1 MVDRLRRWI
10 RLIAA
15 AALLCCVLLPGAWA
29 AEGETGSATILFTHD
44 LHSSFLPR
52 KDGSG
57 GTAGG
62 YARLASA
69 LKEERS
75 AHPGAL
81 TVDGGDFSVGSL
93 IQSLY
98 TTQAAEL
105 RTMGAMGY
113 DAVTAGNHEFDYT
126 GLGFGGMLTAARRS
140 GEETP
145 ALLLANYRPEED
157 SPDRL
162 DLQRAM
168 AAYGVEESLLL
179 ERGGVTYGIFGLMG
193 RDAHDCAPTSG
204 FALEDPVRAA
214 RRCVKRL
221 EEQGAQVIICLS
233 HGGTSAEGPS
243 EDEELARAVEGIDLI
258 VSGHTHTALEEP
270 ILAGETYIVS
280 AGEYGKNLG
289 SITLSWN
296 DVGEKTLTDYR
307 LIPIDET
314 WESDPKIAALIE
326 DWKGQVSSS
335 YLAPYGL
342 TYDQRLTQL
351 SFDLP
356 TPEPGV
362 QMGSALGEL
371 TADAY
376 LWAAEQLAGLE
387 PGQSTVAVT
396 ADGVLRAPLY
406 AGELTASMA
415 FDVLSMGVG
424 EDGSA
429 GFPLVSCYLTGKELR
444 AVAEVDASVPPLMPA
459 AQLYTAGMSYSFN
472 THRVPFNRVT
482 GVWLTGEKTTVLS
495 EKHTE
500 TEIRKNDLEN
510 DRLYRVVTGMYSAQ
524 MLDTV
529 KDRSFG
535 LLSIVPKD
543 EHGEPVTDFSQRIL
557 RDRNGNEIK
566 EWYAL
571 AAYLRSFGEKGV
583 PNAYALSGGDG
594 RKQVSHSWSPG
605 QLLGHLNWIGFAA
618 LALLALAAAAVV
630 LLVRWAI
637 RSRRRG
643 RRGGGY
649 RRRRLF

>member
-1 MVDRLRRWI
+1 
-10 RLIAA
+10 
-15 AALLCCVLLPGAWA
+15 
-29 AEGETGSATILFTHD
+29 
-44 LHSSFLPR
+44 
-52 KDGSG
+52 
-57 GTAGG
+57 
-62 YARLASA
+62 
-69 LKEERS
+69 
-75 AHPGAL
+75 
-81 TVDGGDFSVGSL
+81 
-93 IQSLY
+93 
-98 TTQAAEL
+98 
-105 RTMGAMGY
+105 
-113 DAVTAGNHEFDYT
+113 
-126 GLGFGGMLTAARRS
+126 
-140 GEETP
+140 
-145 ALLLANYRPEED
+145 
-157 SPDRL
+157 
-162 DLQRAM
+162 
-168 AAYGVEESLLL
+168 
-179 ERGGVTYGIFGLMG
+179 MG
-193 RDAHDCAPTSG
+193 RAAHDCAPTSG
-204 FALEDPVRAA
+204 FALEDPGRAA

-233 HGGTSAEGPS
+233 HGGASAEGPS

-444 AVAEVDASVPPLMPA
+444 AVAEVDASVTPLMPA

-500 TEIRKNDLEN
+500 TEIWKNDLEN

-543 EHGEPVTDFSQRIL
+543 EHGEPVTDLSQRIL